1 MSCLYITIPSCGQSP
16 LQLASECEQIKTI
29 ILVRGNI
36 EALLFEWIHG
46 NWRFESVDVYFKD
59 QWEQKM
65 REEEQM
71 KHERLAQ
78 LQPTEELSDD
88 EMEKAQ
94 ESSRSTE
101 VAEDSTLLRLTI
113 RGKDG
118 KDSKMKVKPVSL

>member
-1 MSCLYITIPSCGQSP
+1 MVTDDL
-16 LQLASECEQIKTI
+16 
-29 ILVRGNI
+29 N
-36 EALLFEWIHG
+36 
-46 NWRFESVDVYFKD
+46 SVDVYFKH

-118 KDSKMKVKPVSL
+118 KDSKMKVKPVSLYRLSSFLRRHGFGTHRS